1 MFDMWRDSGRE
12 VAVIGLGRSGA
23 AATRL
28 LRAHRVSVYASDS
41 AEGTDL
47 ARTAEA
53 LRGGG
58 ATVELGG
65 HDLGRIAA
73 AVAAVL
79 SPGVPPDALPVVA
92 AREAGVEVRAELDV
106 GLEAVLDVRYVA
118 VTGTNG
124 KTTTTALVAHL
135 MVAAGLDAQAG
146 GNIGT
151 PLTEIAFRDRPPGWL
166 ALECSSFQLHDCPRI
181 APTAGI
187 LTNLAPDHL
196 DRYPTLDAY
205 YDDKALFFR
214 NAGSASVWVTNAD
227 DPASQS
233 MLEGV
238 PGRRLQFSIR
248 GRAEGWYDR
257 AAGLLRLDADP
268 LLQRKAL
275 PLLGDHNVANA
286 LAAALAVRSAA
297 GVPIPALAEALASFR
312 PLPHRLEPVREVDGV
327 LWINDSKATNI
338 ASTEVALSA
347 VERPF
352 VLLLGGRHK
361 GESYRRLVPRLERCR
376 AVVAYGE
383 AGPIVAR
390 DLAGAVEVVRG
401 GEFEDV
407 FAKARALARPGDVVL
422 LSPACSSY
430 DMFKS
435 YEERGARFRML
446 VEAM

>member
-1 MFDMWRDSGRE
+1 MFDTWRDSRRE

-28 LRAHRVSVYASDS
+28 LRAHRVPVYASDS
-41 AEGTDL
+41 AEGADL

-53 LRGGG
+53 LRGAG
-58 ATVELGG
+58 ATVDLGG

-73 AVAAVL
+73 GAAVVL
-79 SPGVPPDALPVVA
+79 SPGVPPEASPVVA

-106 GLEAVLDVRYVA
+106 GLEALPDVRYVA

-124 KTTTTALVAHL
+124 KTTTTALVAQL
-135 MVAAGLDAQAG
+135 MGAAGLDAQAG

-151 PLTEIAFRDRPPGWL
+151 PLTEIALRDRPPGWL

-181 APTAGI
+181 APAAGI

-205 YDDKALFFR
+205 YRDKALFFR
-214 NAGSASVWVTNAD
+214 NAGPGSVWVTNAD
-227 DPASQS
+227 DPASQD
-233 MLEGV
+233 MVEGV
-238 PGRRLQFSIR
+238 PGTRIRFST
-248 GRAEGWYDR
+248 GARAEGWYDR
-257 AAGLLRLDADP
+257 AAGLLRLGAEP
-268 LLQRKAL
+268 LLERNAL
-275 PLLGDHNVANA
+275 SLLGDHNVANA

-297 GVPIPALAEALASFR
+297 GAPIPALASGLASFH

-338 ASTEVALSA
+338 ASTEVAVAA

-361 GESYRRLVPRLERCR
+361 GESYQRLVPRLERCR
-376 AVVAYGE
+376 AVVAFGE

-390 DLAGAVEVVRG
+390 DLAGAIEVARG

-407 FAKARALARPGDVVL
+407 IAKARALARPGDVVL

-430 DMFKS
+430 DMFTN
-435 YEERGARFRML
+435 YEERGARFRAL
-446 VEAM
+446 VEGM